1 MGMGSEMVLICAAP
15 INGSLKLV
23 LTFDAIIYYVKQ
35 LFLVRLGLTGLYVT
49 LYVKWFV
56 AVGPIFSSSKLTRI

>member
-1 MGMGSEMVLICAAP
+1 
-15 INGSLKLV
+15 
-23 LTFDAIIYYVKQ
+23 
-35 LFLVRLGLTGLYVT
+35 LGLTGLYVT